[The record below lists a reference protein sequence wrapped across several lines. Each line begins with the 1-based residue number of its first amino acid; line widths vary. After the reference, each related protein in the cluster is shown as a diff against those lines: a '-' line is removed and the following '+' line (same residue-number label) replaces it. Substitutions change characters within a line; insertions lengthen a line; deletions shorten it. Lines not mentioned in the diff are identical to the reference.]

1 MKHLLAALLVTQ
13 ITFSQIEYPKEYF
26 RNPLDIALVL
36 SGSFAEL
43 RTNHFHSGLDI
54 KTQQKTGLNVYAAAE
69 GYVSRIKVQHYGYG
83 KALYVT
89 HPNGYTT
96 VYGHLQEFAPKIE
109 AYLKAKQYEK
119 ESYEIEL
126 FPTAEELQIMTDEV
140 IAYSGN
146 TGGSGGPH
154 LHFEIRD
161 QQERPVNPLLFGF
174 EVVDSKPPTVTQ
186 VFAYPLNE
194 NSSVNNSNERVELRL
209 VPTKNNDYKVAPI
222 TALGQIGFS
231 ISSYDQLDF
240 AANKNGLSNLQAF
253 FNGNKKFEIDFF
265 RFSFA
270 ESRHINR
277 FIDYDYYKTKRTHL
291 QKLFVEK
298 GNVLSMYKDLDDQ
311 GYLTVE
317 DGTSS
322 VYKIRI
328 QDFEGNESWIT
339 IPIEGTPPDTIP
351 TRPVNDK
358 NYYVFAVQANTLNDK
373 NVSVFLPAN
382 SFYEDTY
389 IDFKVSN
396 DTLYLDKDII
406 PLQKNITI
414 QYDISNYK
422 DSEKDK
428 LYIAELLGY
437 KKYPSYLYT
446 KRKENLLTASTN
458 ALGTYALVLDANSP
472 TIFPVNFQ
480 DGKWLSKYRYLT
492 LKIGDDL
499 SGIGNYRATI
509 NGKYILMEYEYKD
522 RTLTYDFNDNVVTDT
537 KNELKVIVTDNVG
550 NSTTFEATFF
560 RK

>member
-161 QQERPVNPLLFGF
+161 PQERPVNPLLFGF

-358 NYYVFAVQANTLNDK
+358 NYYVFAVQANTLNDQ